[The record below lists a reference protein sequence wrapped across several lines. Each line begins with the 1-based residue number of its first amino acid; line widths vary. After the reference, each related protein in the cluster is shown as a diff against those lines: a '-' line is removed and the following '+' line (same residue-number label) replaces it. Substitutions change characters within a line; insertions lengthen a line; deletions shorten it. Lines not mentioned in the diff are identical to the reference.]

1 MATPHGNPHQ
11 LAKAPVVVG
20 VDGSFGSDLAV
31 RWAAELAAQRGR
43 TLLIAHG
50 LDLAAMRSV
59 VGGYD
64 IAAASFIETARAQGA
79 ETVAHAHRLAT
90 AVAPDLHI
98 TTETTDASAAE
109 MLIQHS
115 RTAYLVAI
123 GATGNLGTIAHL
135 GSTLLAVVSHGHGTI
150 VVVRE
155 TDTEQHIRTD
165 GPVVVGI
172 DGGPVSEAAI
182 AAAFAEAAARGTDLI
197 ATHSWNYWQL
207 GDFAGE
213 PYVLVA
219 GEQIE
224 STEDAILIERLAG
237 WQEKYPDVT
246 VTRKVYRTEPT
257 EQLAEWSNSAQLIVV
272 GSRGRG
278 GFTGMLL
285 GSTSHFLVQHAHCP
299 VLVAHPE

>member
-1 MATPHGNPHQ
+1 MATQHGNPHR

-20 VDGSFGSDLAV
+20 VDGSPGSDLAL
-31 RWAAELAAQRGR
+31 RWAAEVAAQRGR
-43 TLLIAHG
+43 TLLITHG
-50 LDLAAMRSV
+50 LDLAAMPSV

-64 IAAASFIETARAQGA
+64 VTASSIVDAARTEAAKI
-79 ETVAHAHRLAT
+79 VADAHGLAT
-90 AVAPDLHI
+90 EVAPDLDI
-98 TTETTDASAAE
+98 TTETTDVSAAE
-109 MLIQHS
+109 VLIQHS
-115 RTAYLVAI
+115 RTAYLVVI
-123 GATGNLGTIAHL
+123 GATGNLGTLAHL
-135 GSTLLAVVSHGHGTI
+135 GSTLLAVVSHGHGSI
-150 VVVRE
+150 VVVR
-155 TDTEQHIRTD
+155 DTGTAQYLRKD

-182 AAAFAEAAARGTDLI
+182 GAAFAEASARGTDLI

-213 PYVLVA
+213 PYVLVT

-224 STEDAILIERLAG
+224 STEDAILTERLAG

-246 VTRKVYRTEPT
+246 VTRKVYRAEPT
-257 EQLAEWSNSAQLIVV
+257 EQLAEWSNTAQLIVV

-278 GFTGMLL
+278 GFTGLLL

-299 VLVAHPE
+299 VLVAHPV